1 MSDYKKTQ
9 WHPPFCADSIKSDDI
24 TVSLVHE
31 GVPKKLIKWFKNSGC
46 DVVEKYPGI
55 YYVVGDSSL
64 FPTQIIV
71 SHKLDDEEHQ
81 WLKSLTS
88 KMKREVGERLVL
100 SANSLSDKEDK
111 ENADSVLQLAL
122 AENPKLF
129 EELKEV
135 PEMCEALTSLM
146 KPEIDAAWND
156 GNTAGITK
164 GATELATAIRRLN
177 SGDTAD
183 KLIKEGF
190 SKDIVKSAKELIDE
204 L

>member
-1 MSDYKKTQ
+1 M
-9 WHPPFCADSIKSDDI
+9 
-24 TVSLVHE
+24 
-31 GVPKKLIKWFKNSGC
+31 
-46 DVVEKYPGI
+46 
-55 YYVVGDSSL
+55 
-64 FPTQIIV
+64 
-71 SHKLDDEEHQ
+71 
-81 WLKSLTS
+81 
-88 KMKREVGERLVL
+88 R
-100 SANSLSDKEDK
+100 
-111 ENADSVLQLAL
+111 
-122 AENPKLF
+122 
-129 EELKEV
+129 
-135 PEMCEALTSLM
+135 EALTSLM